1 MSQTVFP
8 SVKVVRD
15 VHTLGTGG
23 IVEGGNIT
31 LVVGAVV
38 GIDDESGNVG
48 GNDGDGKDV
57 GAMLDRRRTQTTGLY
72 MRDCVTMGD
81 TWHALPGEKQ
91 EMLPADALPAHPAS
105 LLPDSQ

>member
-38 GIDDESGNVG
+38 GIDDESV
-48 GNDGDGKDV
+48 KV
-57 GAMLDRRRTQTTGLY
+57 GALVVVDEGNTHSTG
-72 MRDCVTMGD
+72 
-81 TWHALPGEKQ
+81 W
-91 EMLPADALPAHPAS
+91 
-105 LLPDSQ
+105 